1 MEEHE
6 QEVYGGARV
15 WVRRQTGE
23 MRDPVSS
30 AISPHL
36 AMSIVD
42 SRQKAHTAGSRHDS
56 AAAPV
61 TALCPSEL

>member
-1 MEEHE
+1 M
-6 QEVYGGARV
+6 GGERE
-15 WVRRQTGE
+15 WVRRQAGE
-23 MRDPVSS
+23 LGDPVPS

-56 AAAPV
+56 MAAPV
-61 TALCPSEL
+61 TELGPSEM